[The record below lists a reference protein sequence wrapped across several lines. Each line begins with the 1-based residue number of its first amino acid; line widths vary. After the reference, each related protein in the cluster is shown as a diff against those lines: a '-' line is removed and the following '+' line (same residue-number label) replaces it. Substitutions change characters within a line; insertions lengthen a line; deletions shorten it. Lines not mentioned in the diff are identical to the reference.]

1 MLDNWFSQQQIQ
13 IPKVRLIIFELKHST
28 IRFISIFEQN
38 GTISVILFQI
48 KLSAETYGYRT
59 NANGKSLR
67 NKQVWTLS
75 PSGDGE
81 SVVLRSHL
89 DRYIAVDQ
97 FGNVTCDQV
106 YCLRTNIQKLSLSFI
121 KTFS

>member
-1 MLDNWFSQQQIQ
+1 M
-13 IPKVRLIIFELKHST
+13 
-28 IRFISIFEQN
+28 
-38 GTISVILFQI
+38 I
-48 KLSAETYGYRT
+48 KNLMYYSAETYGYRT

-106 YCLRTNIQKLSLSFI
+106 GFCSIIFYIHFQ
-121 KTFS
+121 

>member
-1 MLDNWFSQQQIQ
+1 MLQRNFLLYQYS
-13 IPKVRLIIFELKHST
+13 KKNNVNLNLFEIEH
-28 IRFISIFEQN
+28 
-38 GTISVILFQI
+38 
-48 KLSAETYGYRT
+48 SAETYGYRT

-106 YCLRTNIQKLSLSFI
+106 YFLVFLLFEIFI
-121 KTFS
+121 FIYTLNR